1 MREHPVVI
9 DNQRFIAGLSF
20 RYIQPQTPIP
30 RYLRSLLRN
39 LDAIGLSFEFI
50 NTRVPPEAQVLKT
63 RIKRIF
69 TVRKMSSLAIG
80 MMINQIVSTLSADTC
95 FVNIGV
101 WKGFTLF
108 AGMVGNAHQTCI
120 GVDRFLQEKSPKD
133 AFMKRFLALRS
144 PHHHFYEM
152 DCATYFQTV
161 HTGNIGFYLYD
172 GDHRYDCQME
182 NLLMAEPFFAD
193 RCVILI
199 DDINY
204 HEARQAA
211 FDFMR
216 QSRYGYE
223 IVVDERTRSNKHLT
237 FWNGVMLLQRV
248 R

>member
-1 MREHPVVI
+1 MRENPVAV
-9 DNQRFIAGLSF
+9 DVQRFIAGMSF
-20 RYIQPQTPIP
+20 RYIQPQTRIP

-39 LDAIGLSFEFI
+39 LDAVGLSFEFV
-50 NTRVPPEAQVLKT
+50 NTRVSPEAQALKG

-80 MMINQIVSTLSADTC
+80 MMINKMVSMMSVDAC

-108 AGMVGNAHQTCI
+108 AGMVGNADKTCI
-120 GVDRFLQEKSPKD
+120 GVDRFLQEQSPKD
-133 AFMKRFLALRS
+133 VFMKRFLTLRS
-144 PHHHFYEM
+144 PQHHFYEM

-161 HTGNIGFYLYD
+161 HTGKIGFYLYD
-172 GDHRYDCQME
+172 GDHSYDCQME

-193 RCVILI
+193 GCVIMI

-204 HEARQAA
+204 DETRQAA

-216 QSRYGYE
+216 QSRYDYE
-223 IVVDERTRSNKHLT
+223 IVVNEQTRSNKHLT

-248 R
+248 G